1 MDKTKQNETR
11 MLPLLERVLGFKAII
26 LFLVS
31 FFSIFDLH
39 SFLLISTYS
48 KGFSWK
54 IWPTLAKF
62 QEKNQIVR
70 FFTMH
75 SNNEEYKMIFN
86 FFYFH
91 N

>member
-31 FFSIFDLH
+31 FVSIFDLH
-39 SFLLISTYS
+39 FKKLISTYS

-62 QEKNQIVR
+62 QEKNQIAR
-70 FFTMH
+70 C
-75 SNNEEYKMIFN
+75 
-86 FFYFH
+86 FYNSFQ
-91 N
+91 